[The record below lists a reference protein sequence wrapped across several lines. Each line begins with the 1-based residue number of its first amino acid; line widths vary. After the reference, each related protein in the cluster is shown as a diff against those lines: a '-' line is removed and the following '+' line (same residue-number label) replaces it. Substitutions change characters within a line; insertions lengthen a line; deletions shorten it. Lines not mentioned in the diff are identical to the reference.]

1 MSKTESNKGP
11 GVFARLPLRFK
22 LVLIISSISTVALV
36 VGATLKIVEDRRVFE
51 INLIENME
59 TLAEVTGAGTR
70 AALAFDSPQSAK
82 SSLSILEIN
91 PKIVAA
97 AVYSISDDRA
107 TIFARYESLDEILI
121 PTEVP
126 VQDAH
131 QFQGELFWLTR
142 TILQKGQP
150 VGVIW
155 LVARGDRWDQT
166 VRQLILRVIGLVVIL
181 LVLTIILSFG
191 FQRFITRPIDSILV
205 TMREVVNDGDFSVRA
220 QKSSNDELGQLVD
233 GFNGMLDEI
242 EARNSRLQDEVQAR
256 EYAQELLLAEKKKL
270 EKAQERLEERV
281 VERTRELARTR
292 DLAEAA
298 NEAKSQFLANMSHE
312 LRTPLNAI
320 IGYSEMMLEEI
331 EEGEGPVDFQT
342 DLERIFGS
350 GRHLLGLI
358 NDVLDISQ
366 IEAGRMQVNPEEFDL
381 SAVIREIAATVA
393 PMANRNNNKIL
404 IPDNEHAGMMHSDL
418 TKVRQILL
426 NMMSNACKF
435 TQAGNVTLS
444 WERITLPD
452 SENLIFKISDTG
464 IGMTD
469 EQLAKLFQPFTQ
481 MDSSTTRE
489 YGGTGLG
496 LVISKRL
503 TQLLGG
509 HVEVTSEPDVGS
521 TFTVVLPARYVGED
535 ELTISRHERETDGV
549 GNGTVLITEDS
560 KANLASLTLL
570 FEELDYKVVQNR
582 DPRAVSS
589 LASECDP
596 DLLIV
601 GVMLQGKSGWDVL
614 RAVKNQ
620 NEFRDTPILTSSA
633 RNESAVA
640 TAMGA
645 LDHLQLPIDS
655 AQLQEILE
663 NHGLRQNR
671 YRILLVDDDP
681 EDWEFTAMVLR
692 ELGHEVVHASHGE
705 EALEKVRNYQI
716 DAMITDLMLPRMSG
730 QDLIEALADRDLIG
744 DMPICVLTGRRLNS
758 REQRE
763 LTQHGATIIHKD
775 VVTAPELRDKLLSR
789 IKN

>member
-1 MSKTESNKGP
+1 MSRRESKKGL

-22 LVLIISSISTVALV
+22 LVLIISTISTVALI

-97 AVYSISDDRA
+97 AVYSISGDRA
-107 TIFARYESLDEILI
+107 TIFARYESEDEILI

-126 VQDAH
+126 IADTH

-142 TILQKGQP
+142 TILQKGEP

-155 LVARGDRWDQT
+155 LVAKGDRWNET
-166 VRQLILRVIGLVVIL
+166 VRQLILRVAGLVVIL

-191 FQRFITRPIDSILV
+191 FQRFITRPIDSILS
-205 TMREVVNDGDFSVRA
+205 TMREVANQGDFSVRA
-220 QKSSNDELGQLVD
+220 QKPSNDELGQLVD

-270 EKAQERLEERV
+270 EKAQGRLEERV

-331 EEGEGPVDFQT
+331 DEGEGSVDFRT

-381 SAVIREIAATVA
+381 SAVIREIAATVT

-404 IPDNEHAGMMHSDL
+404 IPDNEHAGVMYSDL

-444 WERITLPD
+444 WERITLPE
-452 SENLIFKISDTG
+452 SENLVFRISDTG
-464 IGMTD
+464 IGMTQ
-469 EQLAKLFQPFTQ
+469 EQLGNLFQPFTQ
-481 MDSSTTRE
+481 IDSSTTRE

-509 HVEVTSEPDVGS
+509 HVEVTSEPGIGS
-521 TFTVVLPARYVGED
+521 TFTVVLPARYAFGDGQSDLLIEKQTD
-535 ELTISRHERETDGV
+535 ELSS
-549 GNGTVLITEDS
+549 GTVLVTEGS
-560 KANLASLTLL
+560 KANLASLTLQ
-570 FEELDYKVVQNR
+570 FEELGYKVAPNR
-582 DPRAVSS
+582 DPRAVPS
-589 LASECDP
+589 LVAQWNP
-596 DLLIV
+596 NLIV
-601 GVMLQGKSGWDVL
+601 IGVMLQGKSGWDVL
-614 RAVKNQ
+614 RELKTG
-620 NEFRDTPILTSSA
+620 NEFRSIPVITSSA
-633 RNESAVA
+633 RNEKAVA

-645 LDHLQLPIDS
+645 LDHLQMPVDT
-655 AQLQEILE
+655 AQLREMLTF
-663 NHGLRQNR
+663 HGLLKRR
-671 YRILLVDDDP
+671 HRILLVDDDP
-681 EDWEFTAMVLR
+681 EDWEYTAAILR
-692 ELGHEVVHASHGE
+692 ELGHEAIHASHGE
-705 EALEKVRNYQI
+705 EALEKIRIHNVS
-716 DAMITDLMLPRMSG
+716 ALITDLMLPRMSG
-730 QDLIEALADRDLIG
+730 QSLIESLADRNLI
-744 DMPICVLTGRRLNS
+744 DDIPICVLTGRRLS
-758 REQRE
+758 TREQTE
-763 LTQHGATIIHKD
+763 LTEYGATIIHKD
-775 VVTAPELRDKLLSR
+775 VVTATELRDKLLSR
-789 IKN
+789 INE